1 MSKVD
6 PSDFN
11 VLNHGD
17 FWSNNIMFSYDSTG
31 RVKETLLVD
40 FQMAKYGTVAQDL
53 YYFLLS
59 STKYE
64 DKLTKFDQYI
74 QFYHEKLVENLKLL
88 KYTNFIPSL
97 REIHVSLFQYGF
109 LGKKTIINNNLFLFN
124 NYLFNY
130 YY

>member
-1 MSKVD
+1 MQPKIVDGMFEMSKVD

-17 FWSNNIMFSYDSTG
+17 FWSNNIMFSYDSNG

-88 KYTNFIPSL
+88 KYTKVIPSL
-97 REIHVSLFQYGF
+97 REIHVSLYKYGF
-109 LGKKTIINNNLFLFN
+109 LGKK
-124 NYLFNY
+124 NY
-130 YY
+130 